1 MAPKAS
7 EISTP
12 VRERQRA
19 GQPVLPMR
27 FRPGPATIACISF
40 LCLLMGLLFLALQIR
55 TIFSDQLKQE
65 YSGLVLEGIERAESA
80 RNLVRV
86 WQQQADNSIARSGK
100 SEQPDD
106 YRLARIALAGRLTS
120 LAALVNASPSAAPR
134 IPPSALSPD
143 ANLDDTDALLAVESV
158 YWRAQRNDDSA
169 DARTRIARVAS
180 TLIVLSACV
189 FGALITALG
198 MYAKRT
204 RQLAGESH
212 KFEHAALHDAMT
224 GLPNRRKL
232 FATLAETATGL
243 SGSTGSTGSA
253 DNPARHKIAVIYID
267 LDGFKQVNDSLG
279 HHVGD
284 EFLIAVS
291 KRFRKTV
298 RPIDVVARFGGDE
311 FVVLVREFSTNAELE
326 AIAQRLIECVLQT
339 DKQMGIGFVRASI
352 GIASF
357 PNPVRDYHRLV
368 AAADET
374 MYQVKR
380 NGKNGYAF
388 ATRVS

>member
-12 VRERQRA
+12 IRERQRA
-19 GQPVLPMR
+19 CKPALPMR
-27 FRPGPATIACISF
+27 SGPGPATIAFVSF
-40 LCLLMGLLFLALQIR
+40 LCLLIGLLFLALQIR

-86 WQQQADNSIARSGK
+86 RQRQSDNNIARSGQP
-100 SEQPDD
+100 EQPEPSDD
-106 YRLARIALAGRLTS
+106 YRRARNDLAARLAS

-134 IPPSALSPD
+134 IPQSALSPD

-158 YWRAQRNDDSA
+158 YWRAQRNNDSA

-180 TLIVLSACV
+180 TLIVLSVCV
-189 FGALITALG
+189 FGALVTALG

-243 SGSTGSTGSA
+243 SGSAGST
-253 DNPARHKIAVIYID
+253 DNPTRHKIAVIYID

-298 RPIDVVARFGGDE
+298 RLVDVVARFGGDE

-326 AIAQRLIECVLQT
+326 AIAQRLIDCVIQT
-339 DKQMGIGFVRASI
+339 DEQMGIGFVRASI

-357 PNPVRDYHRLV
+357 PNPIRDYHQLV

-388 ATRVS
+388 ATRAS

>member
-7 EISTP
+7 GISTP
-12 VRERQRA
+12 IRERQRTGKPA
-19 GQPVLPMR
+19 LPMR
-27 FRPGPATIACISF
+27 SGPGPATIAFVSV
-40 LCLLMGLLFLALQIR
+40 LCLLIGLLFLALQIR

-65 YSGLVLEGIERAESA
+65 YSGLVIEGIERAESA
-80 RNLVRV
+80 RNLVRA
-86 WQQQADNSIARSGK
+86 WQRQSDNNIASSGQPGLPGLP
-100 SEQPDD
+100 EQPEPSDD
-106 YRLARIALAGRLTS
+106 YRRARNDLAARLAS
-120 LAALVNASPSAAPR
+120 LAALVNASPSTAPR
-134 IPPSALSPD
+134 IPQSALSPD
-143 ANLDDTDALLAVESV
+143 ASLDDTDALLAVESV
-158 YWRAQRNDDSA
+158 YWREQRNNDSA

-180 TLIVLSACV
+180 MLIVLSACV

-212 KFEHAALHDAMT
+212 KFEHASLHDAMT

-232 FATLAETATGL
+232 FATLAETAAR
-243 SGSTGSTGSA
+243 STG
-253 DNPARHKIAVIYID
+253 NPTPQKIAVIYID

-279 HHVGD
+279 HRIGD

-298 RPIDVVARFGGDE
+298 RLADVVARFGGDE

-326 AIAQRLIECVLQT
+326 SMAQRLIDCVLQT
-339 DKQMGIGFVRASI
+339 DEQMGIGFVSASI

-357 PNPVRDYHRLV
+357 PNPVRDFHQLIT
-368 AAADET
+368 AADET

-388 ATRVS
+388 ATQAS